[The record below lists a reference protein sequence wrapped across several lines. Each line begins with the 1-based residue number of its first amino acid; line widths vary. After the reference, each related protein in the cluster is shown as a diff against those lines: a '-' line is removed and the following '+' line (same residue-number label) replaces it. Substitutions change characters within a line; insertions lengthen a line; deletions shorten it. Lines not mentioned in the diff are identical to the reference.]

1 MIRKSP
7 SPCQIINVISI
18 PEIIATSELMRPVL
32 APKIK
37 PSATKIRAAN
47 SSQFKFQIVLT
58 KPGLAKSASHRS
70 HHDKS
75 NASPSAKINGGINL
89 ATLAGNQRSATDE
102 VELTLTEGTAGCSS
116 AVGLT
121 SGRPII
127 YSD

>member
-32 APKIK
+32 A
-37 PSATKIRAAN
+37 AN

-58 KPGLAKSASHRS
+58 NPGLAKSASHRS